1 MEKKEIRLLRA
12 DEIECRVG
20 IVNPKGCSLL
30 LYKDARADM
39 RILDET
45 FGVLGWQRFHQSI
58 DGELFCAVKIWDEDK
73 KQWICKEDVG
83 TTSYTEK
90 EKGRASDSFKRAS
103 VVVGVGRELYT
114 APFIWISSEKTRIEK
129 EDGKLKVKDGFTVH
143 HIAYDEN
150 RAISELIIA
159 NQDGNIVFE
168 KKAKKKRTKAEN
180 TYMDE
185 LTRELIRTGVSL
197 DTVLARYNVSSLDEM
212 TSEDFN
218 KAMRSLQKT
227 KDKAA

>member
-58 DGELFCAVKIWDEDK
+58 VGELFCAVKIWDEDK

-83 TTSYTEK
+83 TTSYAEK

-114 APFIWISSEKTRIEK
+114 APFIWISAEKTRIEEK
-129 EDGKLKVKDGFTVH
+129 DGKLKVKDVFSVH
-143 HIAYDEN
+143 HISYDEN
-150 RAISELIIA
+150 RTISELIIA

-180 TYMDE
+180 TFMDE

>member
-58 DGELFCAVKIWDEDK
+58 YGELFCAVKIWDEDK

-83 TTSYTEK
+83 TTSYAEK

-114 APFIWISSEKTRIEK
+114 APFIWISAEKTRIEEK
-129 EDGKLKVKDGFTVH
+129 DGKLKVKDVFSVH
-143 HIAYDEN
+143 HISYDEN
-150 RAISELIIA
+150 RTISELIIA
-159 NQDGNIVFE
+159 NQDGSIVFE
-168 KKAKKKRTKAEN
+168 KKAKKKRKKAEN
-180 TYMDE
+180 TFIDE
-185 LTRELIRTGVSL
+185 LNRELIRTGVSL
-197 DTVLARYNVSSLDEM
+197 DTVLARYNVSSLEEM
-212 TSEDFN
+212 SNEEFN